1 MDQTNL
7 ASCLVWNSC
16 ALYIKFVSLS
26 EDSEEHCSTEIY
38 GNERDLIYRSCSQV
52 KTLHIS
58 DLKDINLASFLS
70 YFLYCSFMWITQHH
84 RAMVGDKESV
94 IHYWL
99 KEAYCFWE
107 CSDH

>member
-1 MDQTNL
+1 MWDHINL
-7 ASCLVWNSC
+7 ASSSVWNSY

-58 DLKDINLASFLS
+58 DHKDINLASFLS
-70 YFLYCSFMWITQHH
+70 YFFYCSFMWTTQHH
-84 RAMVGDKESV
+84 RDLVGDKESV
-94 IHYWL
+94 IHY
-99 KEAYCFWE
+99 
-107 CSDH
+107 